1 MDVSEP
7 VRLMIIRSSL
17 VLLLAALSGCSM
29 FVPLESEPVA
39 TTEPEPIPEPL
50 PQPDPNIDPAP
61 VPEPPPKVAPEPV
74 VPTEP
79 QIIEPLVAVVI
90 SDRTPAFVDVSVAL
104 NKYLDH
110 HEVYDLSDRSMSPR
124 DAFAAIADS
133 GASSVVAIGMPA
145 ALAAEKFSSV
155 PVVVAQVFNVQ
166 DTELHSDHIKA
177 VAVLPPIDLQIDAW
191 LELDPTLRNVG
202 AILGPGHEDLIAEA
216 DRALS
221 ERGIKLHYAIAET
234 DRETLYLFNRLVR
247 DIDGFVLFPDNRIL
261 SRAVLN
267 EMMGYASRH
276 RVQVAV
282 FNEPLLDLGATF
294 SAGSVSSDIAAAIT
308 RVLDEIISGN
318 IESVPP
324 ITGLTEV
331 DVRLNLTALKKL
343 GLLSGEEGV
352 GNTVAGNQ

>member
-7 VRLMIIRSSL
+7 VRLMIIRFSL
-17 VLLLAALSGCSM
+17 VFLLAVLSGCSM

-166 DTELHSDHIKA
+166 DTEL
-177 VAVLPPIDLQIDAW
+177 PI
-191 LELDPTLRNVG
+191 
-202 AILGPGHEDLIAEA
+202 
-216 DRALS
+216 
-221 ERGIKLHYAIAET
+221 
-234 DRETLYLFNRLVR
+234 
-247 DIDGFVLFPDNRIL
+247 
-261 SRAVLN
+261 
-267 EMMGYASRH
+267 
-276 RVQVAV
+276 
-282 FNEPLLDLGATF
+282 
-294 SAGSVSSDIAAAIT
+294 
-308 RVLDEIISGN
+308 
-318 IESVPP
+318 
-324 ITGLTEV
+324 
-331 DVRLNLTALKKL
+331 
-343 GLLSGEEGV
+343 
-352 GNTVAGNQ
+352 